1 MWLNRPKAKI
11 CFKSDS
17 NQLLIDFFAPKSSP
31 DSIEIVATIQ
41 IWTHIWNPNLI
52 YINFYQKLV
61 NFVIFVIVF
70 NINRLLQSFNRLL
83 QSFNRLL
90 QSFNRL
96 FQSFNRTF
104 GSLYWS
110 FNRNRSNKIDSI
122 SKLRSSTQFRRWI
135 LNRTEINDRIQI
147 SDSIRRRQFDSQPLI
162 ALA

>member
-41 IWTHIWNPNLI
+41 IWTHILNPNLI
-52 YINFYQKLV
+52 YIENWSKLIK
-61 NFVIFVIVF
+61 NGRKRTDFVIFVVVF
-70 NINRLLQSFNRLL
+70 DKNWI
-83 QSFNRLL
+83 
-90 QSFNRL
+90 

-135 LNRTEINDRIQI
+135 LNRTEIDDRIQI